1 MSFQNGGYF
10 YRNYR
15 MSEETANKLAKLKK
29 RDFVTYEEL
38 FLRMI
43 KLYECKTSIKKIRKN
58 NLY

>member
-15 MSEETANKLAKLKK
+15 MSEATADKIAKLKK
-29 RDFVTYEEL
+29 RDCKTYEEL

-43 KLYECKTSIKKIRKN
+43 KLYEKRN
-58 NLY
+58 